1 MKFSFAAAAAS
12 PLLRQLVLYTALA
25 VSPASALAGD
35 SKGTFTLALEND
47 LFAAGSDSHYTHGTE
62 IAYVSDTYM
71 PGWMDSVLG
80 VLPFHRDGDDARIS
94 WSLGQQMY
102 TPADL
107 DSTALIV
114 DDRPYAGWTY
124 TSLGVLSESQH
135 DSKRH
140 VDILELIVGIVGPD
154 SGAEKTQ
161 RAIHKILDSDRPRGW
176 DNQLGNEITADLR
189 YQRKWAWPLI
199 DNRIDVLPFGSFTL
213 GSSQR
218 RASAGFTFRVG
229 SGLNADYGPPLI
241 HPKEGSSSYFK
252 ASQVFYWYLFIGAQ
266 GEFVDYNIFLDGN
279 RDGDSHSVDREE
291 WIGNIQAGAVVG
303 AGNWRISLTNLFL
316 SREFKTQDEP
326 DEYGSIAVSYR
337 F

>member
-1 MKFSFAAAAAS
+1 MKVSITAS
-12 PLLRQLVLYTALA
+12 TMSLLRQLALYAAVAVLPVSGLA
-25 VSPASALAGD
+25 ED
-35 SKGTFTLALEND
+35 SKGTLTLALEND
-47 LFAAGSDSHYTHGTE
+47 LFAADSDHHYTHGTE

-71 PGWMDSVLG
+71 PSWMDSILG
-80 VLPFHRDGDDARIS
+80 ILPFHQKGNDARIS

-102 TPADL
+102 TPGDL

-124 TSLGVLSESQH
+124 TSFGVLSESSQH
-135 DSKRH
+135 SNRH
-140 VDILELIVGIVGPD
+140 VDILELIVGIVGPN

-161 RAIHKILDSDRPRGW
+161 RAFHKIFDSDRPRGW
-176 DNQLGNEITADLR
+176 DNQLDNEITADVR
-189 YQRKWAWPLI
+189 YQRKWAWPLV

-218 RASAGFTFRVG
+218 RASAGFTFRMG

-241 HPKEGSSSYFK
+241 HPKEGSSSYFN
-252 ASQVFYWYLFIGAQ
+252 ASQTFYWYLFIGAQ

-291 WIGNIQAGAVVG
+291 WVGNIQVGAVLG
-303 AGNWRISLTNLFL
+303 AGNWRLSLTNLFQ
-316 SREFKTQDEP
+316 SREFETQDDT